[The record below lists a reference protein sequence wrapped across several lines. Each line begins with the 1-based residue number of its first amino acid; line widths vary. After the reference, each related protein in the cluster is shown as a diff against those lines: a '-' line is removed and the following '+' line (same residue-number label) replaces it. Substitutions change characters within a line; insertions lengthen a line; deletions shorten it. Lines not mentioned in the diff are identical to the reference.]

1 MANFI
6 SLAAAF
12 ADWRENIAQNIPS
25 DDVPRLSE
33 SWNDYTDSLG
43 KTGQLSALQYH
54 YAPAYDDPMP
64 GDGSR
69 FYPLRDDR
77 DYILDRMGVTIR
89 SASAAAPSDDAAWS
103 ATAARWNATA
113 SHWSVTI
120 ARAGKRFATEYHM
133 GSAYKGEPPI
143 ADVVNSLLC
152 DAAGVD
158 QALFVDWSFEYGF
171 DPDSRKALA
180 SFRACKA
187 TARKLARLFSESE
200 LADLR
205 ELFEDF

>member
-1 MANFI
+1 MADFI
-6 SLAAAF
+6 SLSAAF

-25 DDVPRLSE
+25 DDVPMLSG
-33 SWNDYTDSLG
+33 SWNDYTDSLC
-43 KTGQLSALQYH
+43 KDSQLSALQYH
-54 YAPAYDDPMP
+54 YAPAYDDSMP

-69 FYPLRDDR
+69 FDPLRDDR
-77 DYILDRMGVTIR
+77 EHILDGMGVTIR
-89 SASAAAPSDDAAWS
+89 STPAAAPSDDDAWG
-103 ATAARWNATA
+103 ATA

-120 ARAGKRFATEYHM
+120 VRNGKRFAVGYHM
-133 GSAYKGEPPI
+133 GSAYKGEPPR

-152 DAAGVD
+152 DAEGVD
-158 QALFVDWSFEYGF
+158 QALFVDWCEEYNF

-180 SFRACKA
+180 TFRACKA
-187 TARKLARLFSESE
+187 TARKLARLFNGSE